1 MYPERQDLKASAERI
16 RRSFFLIWSIIGV
29 LLLLV
34 ACGYVLGQVWTAI
47 SIILFSAF
55 LVFIMRAPVAQLEKR
70 GVPRILGTAIS
81 FVGAF
86 LIVAAIVLIFAPI
99 IWGQIVGLLS
109 LIPQYIE
116 QSQDFW
122 NDIYQKYS
130 YLLEDN
136 TIKQLVAQAATEVSR
151 WAANTASVSASSV
164 FTVGANLVLA
174 VVVMTVSLVV
184 CFWILK
190 DLPRIS
196 RELLV
201 LIGPR
206 FAPDAR
212 FIATTC
218 ARSLGGY
225 IKGMVIACICT
236 GTISG
241 IGFAIVG
248 LPYPA
253 VLGLFAGLMNFIPF
267 VGPWLS
273 GIVVGAIGLFN
284 GPIVALLS
292 VLCLIIAQQTT
303 DNFISPRVMSYAVEL
318 HPAVVLVVLIAGG
331 ALGGALGILAAIPLT
346 SAVKTIFVHY
356 FQKRTGR
363 QLMSVDGA
371 IFRGTPAVAE
381 ETEKP
386 AVAEAEDKSEK
397 VKETK

>member
-1 MYPERQDLKASAERI
+1 MKASAERI

-55 LVFIMRAPVAQLEKR
+55 LVFIMRSPVAALEKR

-99 IWGQIVGLLS
+99 IWGQLVGLLS
-109 LIPQYIE
+109 LIPQYIQ

-122 NDIYQKYS
+122 NDAYQKYS
-130 YLLEDN
+130 YLLEDDA
-136 TIKQLVAQAATEVSR
+136 IKQLITQAATEVSR
-151 WAANTASVSASSV
+151 WAANTASVSAGSV
-164 FTVGANLVLA
+164 ITVGANLVVA

-184 CFWILK
+184 CFWVLK
-190 DLPRIS
+190 DLPRIGK
-196 RELLV
+196 ELLI

-206 FAPDAR
+206 YAPDAL

-241 IGFAIVG
+241 IGYAIVG

-253 VLGLFAGLMNFIPF
+253 VLGLFTGLMNFIPF
-267 VGPWLS
+267 VGPWVS
-273 GIVVGAIGLFN
+273 GIIVGCIGLFS
-284 GPIVALLS
+284 GPIVALLG
-292 VLCLIIAQQTT
+292 VLCLVIAQQTT

-331 ALGGALGILAAIPLT
+331 AIGGALGILAAIPVT
-346 SAVKTIFVHY
+346 SALKTIFVHY

-363 QLMSVDGA
+363 QLLSADGA
-371 IFRGTPAVAE
+371 IFKGTPVAPEPAE
-381 ETEKP
+381 ETSD
-386 AVAEAEDKSEK
+386 AGDEDQSSQ
-397 VKETK
+397 TK